1 MEDQFVEKKTSNN
14 QEHLSRNR
22 LDREAERRATNT
34 MKSESSEFHAAD
46 SVNEEGKGIKII
58 KRT

>member
-34 MKSESSEFHAAD
+34 MKSESSELHAAD